1 MAKLTDTLDTDFIPE
16 VGEFLVETF
25 GGIRL
30 LRKNAADSSRW
41 SQVAEF
47 SSLGGQYPPAVS
59 ISNPVAG
66 AIYRFEATQPNSAAR
81 ADQ

>member
-1 MAKLTDTLDTDFIPE
+1 MAKLTDTLDTYFRSE

-41 SQVAEF
+41 FVAFLSE
-47 SSLGGQYPPAVS
+47 VC
-59 ISNPVAG
+59 I
-66 AIYRFEATQPNSAAR
+66 RR
-81 ADQ
+81 AELV